1 MRDIKYLK
9 RLFMGYYKEK
19 KENITFINSFTQR
32 EFGVIPW
39 TKETIMMRHMS
50 FINKES
56 LINFLINNGPKHV
69 YSSGALYDL
78 PESQNMAGKGYQK
91 CDLIIDVDVDH
102 FYTPCKDKHDLW
114 ICKNCGKLGRGMPKK
129 CPACKKLKLK
139 TLPWICEN
147 CLDSAKKEIIKLI
160 YDFLIPDF
168 DIDLSQMK
176 IAFSGHRG
184 YHLKVE
190 NEKIRTLTSDERREI
205 IDYITGEN
213 ISFEVLG
220 LQERTQSIFG
230 FFKQTI
236 GWPQK
241 IIRRIEEILRKPNLE
256 IENLL
261 SDKRNFNLNKNLIKS
276 LLSYKEDFLNILNN
290 EQKNNWTIE
299 GFGLNTW
306 HKFLNTIVS
315 EIGIEVDTPVTI
327 DIHRLIRYPGSL
339 HGKTGF
345 KVQELYPDQLEDFNP
360 LDEPNKKLDPIVF
373 ESEKKITQKIKIIEP
388 NVPATK
394 MKGETHGPYVQGEII
409 EVPHHIAVFLLCKGV
424 AKTV

>member
-1 MRDIKYLK
+1 
-9 RLFMGYYKEK
+9 MGYYKEK

-39 TKETIMMRHMS
+39 TKEPIMMRHMS

-114 ICKNCGKLGRGMPKK
+114 ICKNCGKLGRGMPNK
-129 CPACKKLKLK
+129 CPACKKLRLK
-139 TLPWICEN
+139 TLPWICED

-160 YDFLIPDF
+160 YNFLIPDF

-190 NEKIRTLTSDERREI
+190 NEKIRTLTSNERREI
-205 IDYITGEN
+205 TDYITGEN

-261 SDKRNFNLNKNLIKS
+261 SDKRTFNLNKNLVKS
-276 LLSYKEDFLNILNN
+276 LLSYKEDFLNMLNN

-345 KVQELYPDQLEDFNP
+345 KVQELYPDQLEDFYP
-360 LDEPNKKLDPIVF
+360 LDEPNEKLDPIVF